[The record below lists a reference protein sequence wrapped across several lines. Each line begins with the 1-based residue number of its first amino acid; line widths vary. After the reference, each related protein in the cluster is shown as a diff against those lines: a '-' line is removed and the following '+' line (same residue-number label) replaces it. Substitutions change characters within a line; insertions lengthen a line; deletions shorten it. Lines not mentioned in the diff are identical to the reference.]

1 MVGPIVILIEGEYN
15 YVEKER
21 NYCQETF
28 KLNHQI
34 ETGHYILLSEI
45 FSRMD
50 SGELLKVNV
59 HYEMNQYYFPI
70 NVKISRSL
78 GKKFSL
84 ETFIL
89 DTTAQSLQ
97 YTFQNDTAAQN
108 YSMSASNKHYI
119 ASPSFATTALFT
131 LSKKFDATGRTAVSM
146 ITTDNTWD
154 YQGPPEDRI
163 IYADFKTRELT
174 DFKINKAEL
183 SAMLLHL
190 YKGDANSP
198 HPEQPVELYLSK
210 HFNLP
215 YQMSHGDQQIVVKSL
230 KKIN

>member
-28 KLNHQI
+28 KLTHNN
-34 ETGHYILLSEI
+34 ETDHYTLLAEI

-59 HYEMNQYYFPI
+59 QYEMNQYYIPI

-78 GKKFSL
+78 GKKFSS
-84 ETFIL
+84 ETFFL
-89 DTTAQSLQ
+89 DPTAQSLH
-97 YTFQNDTAAQN
+97 YTFQNDSATQS

-131 LSKKFDATGRTAVSM
+131 LSKKFDATDRTAVSI
-146 ITTDNTWD
+146 ITSDNTWD
-154 YQGPPEDRI
+154 YQAPPEDRI

-215 YQMSHGDQQIVVKSL
+215 YQMCHGDQQIVVKSL